1 MTHRSKIG
9 VVVLLSATMVG
20 WAQGARAD
28 HFTGSCGSE
37 LNAVEAAIESAVF
50 LGNKATTEESN
61 LLAKLEAAHAK
72 ILLGKFSDA
81 VDKLQDISDRA
92 TALADAPK
100 PKLED
105 ATGINGAVVD
115 AIACV
120 GAL

>member
-1 MTHRSKIG
+1 MTNRSKMA
-9 VVVLLSATMVG
+9 VVVLLSAAMVG
-20 WAQGARAD
+20 SAQVARAD

-37 LNAVEAAIESAVF
+37 LNAVEAAIESGVF
-50 LGNKATTEESN
+50 LGNKATTDESN
-61 LLAKLEAAHAK
+61 LLAKLEAADAK
-72 ILLGKFSDA
+72 IFLGKFSDA

>member
-1 MTHRSKIG
+1 MTDRSKMG
-9 VVVLLSATMVG
+9 VVVLLGAVMVG
-20 WAQGARAD
+20 WAQVARAD
-28 HFTGSCGSE
+28 HFSGSCGSE
-37 LNAVEAAIESAVF
+37 LNAVEAAIESGVF
-50 LGNKATTEESN
+50 LGNKATTGESN
-61 LLAKLEAAHAK
+61 LLAKLEAANAK

-105 ATGINGAVVD
+105 ATGINGAVGD

>member
-1 MTHRSKIG
+1 MTNRSRVA
-9 VVVLLSATMVG
+9 VVALMSAAMSG
-20 WAQGARAD
+20 WAPVARAD

-37 LNAVEAAIESAVF
+37 LNAVEAAIEGSVF
-50 LGNKATTEESN
+50 LGSKATTEESN
-61 LLAKLEAAHAK
+61 LLAKLEAANAK

-81 VDKLQDISDRA
+81 VDKLQEISDRA

-105 ATGINGAVVD
+105 ATGINEAVVD